1 MNAISDR
8 TMLFPGVPAR
18 ALPWLIA
25 IAGFAF
31 DIAAFW
37 PGQMSFDSG
46 YTWWQAR
53 GGETTN
59 IAPPVLIYL
68 WRALD
73 VLHEGPGLVFA
84 LHLALFWGGLA
95 LLVDA
100 LRIGR
105 VRTIVLM
112 LVVAFAPITWLLR
125 GHVWTDVGLFSALL
139 FVVGALAQAHAT
151 RGRVWIAVAAIP
163 LLYAGA
169 VRHNA
174 LPAIVPLALWIGWL
188 VAGQRSRMHVALVAA
203 AVCAVS
209 FACASLINAQVQR
222 HVPLWPAAAE
232 WDLAAL
238 SVASGE
244 MLLPPFMFGPGMT
257 VDELAGAFRHWS
269 IVPMLQ
275 NTTHGM
281 RDPFT
286 GEYTQ
291 EQLDALGAAW
301 LNAVRAHPGAWLAH
315 HWQQAIAL
323 LDVHDPSWPREL
335 IYVDDEFRYRDNP
348 PVARNQ
354 TALHN
359 ALMRAAAWLSGTR
372 VLAGWPYLLIGLLAA
387 PAAWRRRGELAG
399 VVALTVLASAWLYL
413 VPLLPLVAAELR
425 YLGWPCLAGV
435 LAAAVVVFVPSSF
448 GNGPAR
454 LRSSHERIF
463 R

>member
-8 TMLFPGVPAR
+8 AMLFPGAPAR

-84 LHLALFWGGLA
+84 LHLALFWSGLA

-105 VRTIVLM
+105 VRTIVADARRRVRADD
-112 LVVAFAPITWLLR
+112 VVAARACVDRCRPVLGVAVR
-125 GHVWTDVGLFSALL
+125 RRRARRRRRRRA
-139 FVVGALAQAHAT
+139 GASGSRSRL
-151 RGRVWIAVAAIP
+151 IP

-174 LPAIVPLALWIGWL
+174 LPAIVPLAIWIGWL
-188 VAGQRSRMHVALVAA
+188 VAGHRSRMHVALVAA

-244 MLLPPFMFGPGMT
+244 MLLPPFMIGPGMT
-257 VDELAGAFRHWS
+257 VDELAGAFR
-269 IVPMLQ
+269 
-275 NTTHGM
+275 
-281 RDPFT
+281 
-286 GEYTQ
+286 
-291 EQLDALGAAW
+291 ALEH
-301 LNAVRAHPGAWLAH
+301 RA
-315 HWQQAIAL
+315 
-323 LDVHDPSWPREL
+323 D
-335 IYVDDEFRYRDNP
+335 
-348 PVARNQ
+348 
-354 TALHN
+354 
-359 ALMRAAAWLSGTR
+359 
-372 VLAGWPYLLIGLLAA
+372 
-387 PAAWRRRGELAG
+387 
-399 VVALTVLASAWLYL
+399 
-413 VPLLPLVAAELR
+413 AAEHDAR
-425 YLGWPCLAGV
+425 HARSVHGRIHAR
-435 LAAAVVVFVPSSF
+435 SSSMRSAMR
-448 GNGPAR
+448 GSTRSARIPAR
-454 LRSSHERIF
+454 GSRITGS
-463 R
+463 RLSRCSTCTIRAGRAS